1 MISCT
6 DFIPAYSEMFCYL
19 EDNYGR
25 EEIDNYWHSMF
36 KPGGGSPLVTFVMK
50 EGIRGCFTYWTGTLN
65 EEAADF
71 TMYLNEKRGFFKLVM
86 HRCPSKGKLIDL
98 NEQIGLEPYHDY
110 CLHCDGYR
118 AAIEKVGLE
127 YIYDFSDMD
136 KAACSIL
143 VYDPKIFDGRV
154 IMDKDTVIMDRKASD
169 NEYFHPSFHFS
180 LSRGMHYVGEHYGEQ
195 GVRGVM
201 KRYVNNVVKPLMGEV
216 TLENIEAKIR
226 ADYAKEKCP
235 DAVTTQRTD
244 KELDVTVAYCPA
256 VKYMT
261 DNDMWQSPW
270 YRYTTVGVMEELA
283 RLAGCEFVM
292 DAYDEATGA
301 AKYHFVKK

>member
-6 DFIPAYSEMFCYL
+6 DFIPAYSEMFRYL

-25 EEIDNYWHSMF
+25 AEIDNYWRTMF
-36 KPGGGSPLVTFVMK
+36 KPGGGSPLVNFVEK
-50 EGIRGCFTYWTGTLN
+50 EGIKGCFTYWKGTLN
-65 EEAADF
+65 EEAAHF

-98 NEQIGLEPYHDY
+98 RDQIGLEPYHDY

-118 AAIEKVGLE
+118 AAVEKVGLE
-127 YIYDFSDMD
+127 YIYDFTNMD
-136 KAACSIL
+136 NAGCSIL
-143 VYDPKIFDGRV
+143 IYDPKIFDGRV
-154 IMDKDTVIMDRKASD
+154 IMDEDTLIMDRNAAD

-195 GVRGVM
+195 GVRDVM
-201 KRYVNNVVKPLMGEV
+201 SRYVDNVIKPLMGQI
-216 TLENIEAKIR
+216 TLDGIEAKIR

-235 DAVTTQRTD
+235 DAVELTRTAD
-244 KELDVTVAYCPA
+244 GLQVTVKYCPGI
-256 VKYMT
+256 KYMT

-270 YRYTTVGVMEELA
+270 FRYTTEGVMA
-283 RLAGCEFVM
+283 RMAELAGCSFVM
-292 DAYDEATGA
+292 DRYDEVTGA
-301 AKYHFVKK
+301 AQYRFVKK